1 MESCNKRALI
11 IGGVLLT
18 LAALVAL
25 VVGIALTTTARSEE
39 KESDNDNVKSEES
52 MLGNRFLNSR

>member
-11 IGGVLLT
+11 IGGVSLI

-25 VVGIALTTTARSEE
+25 VVGIALTTTTGSEE

>member
-1 MESCNKRALI
+1 MESCNKRALV
-11 IGGVLLT
+11 IGGVLLI

-25 VVGIALTTTARSEE
+25 VVGITLTTTAGSEE